1 MTVQL
6 LRGQP
11 VAEQIRAELAQELFN
26 FKREY
31 GITPQ
36 LAIVQMGDDPAA
48 TAYVKRIERAFAAA
62 EMVCILH
69 QLPAGTSEA
78 DFRGTIVEL
87 NQDARVHGV
96 IVQMPLPPHL
106 NQEMVTSRLSP
117 LKDVDGIH
125 PHNAGLL
132 ALGRPAFV
140 PATPLGGLEL
150 LKRSGIEIKGK
161 EAVIIGRSN
170 IVGKPMFFLLLQE
183 HATVTVCHSRTRNL
197 PEVTRRADILVAA
210 IGKARMITADM
221 VKPGAVVLDFGINV
235 VEGKVVGDVD
245 FEAVKGVAGA
255 ITPVPGG
262 TGPTTNA
269 VLLRNTLE
277 AAKLQIRHGSRQ
289 GCQL

>member
-78 DFRGTIVEL
+78 DFSDTIVEL

-140 PATPLGGLEL
+140 PATPLGGLEI

-269 VLLRNTLE
+269 VLLRNTLD

>member
-78 DFRGTIVEL
+78 DFSDTIVEL

-150 LKRSGIEIKGK
+150 LKRSGIEIKGR
-161 EAVIIGRSN
+161 EAVIVGRSN

-269 VLLRNTLE
+269 VLLRNTLD

-289 GCQL
+289 GCQF

>member
-1 MTVQL
+1 MQL

-78 DFRGTIVEL
+78 DFRDTIVEL

-140 PATPLGGLEL
+140 PATPLGGLEI

-277 AAKLQIRHGSRQ
+277 AAKLQIRHRSRQ
-289 GCQL
+289 GWQL

>member
-1 MTVQL
+1 MTAQL
-6 LRGQP
+6 LQGQP
-11 VAEQIRAELAQELFN
+11 VAEQIRTELAGELYS

-36 LAIVQMGDDPAA
+36 LAIVQVGNDPAA
-48 TAYVKRIERAFAAA
+48 TAYVRRIEKAFAAA

-69 QLPAGTSEA
+69 QLPATVPEA
-78 DFRGTIVEL
+78 DFKGTIVGL
-87 NQDARVHGV
+87 NEDARVHGV
-96 IVQMPLPPHL
+96 IVQMPLPSHL
-106 NQEMVTSRLSP
+106 NQEMVTSLLSP

-125 PHNAGLL
+125 PHNVGML
-132 ALGRPAFV
+132 ALGRAAFV
-140 PATPLGGLEL
+140 PATPMGGLEI

-161 EAVIIGRSN
+161 EAVIVGRSN

-183 HATVTVCHSRTRNL
+183 HATVTVCHSRTRDL
-197 PEVTRRADILVAA
+197 PSVTRRADILVAA
-210 IGKARMITADM
+210 IGKAGMITADM

-245 FEAVKGVAGA
+245 FDAVKGVASA

-269 VLLRNTLE
+269 VLLSNTLE
-277 AAKLQIRHGSRQ
+277 AAKLQITHP
-289 GCQL
+289 

>member
-36 LAIVQMGDDPAA
+36 LAIVQLGDDPAA

-69 QLPAGTSEA
+69 QMPAGTSEA
-78 DFRGTIVEL
+78 DFRDTIVEL

-161 EAVIIGRSN
+161 EAVIVGRSN

>member
-69 QLPAGTSEA
+69 QMPAGTSEA
-78 DFRGTIVEL
+78 DFRDTIVEL

-161 EAVIIGRSN
+161 EAVIVGRSN

>member
-1 MTVQL
+1 VQL

-78 DFRGTIVEL
+78 DFSDTIVEL

-150 LKRSGIEIKGK
+150 LKRSGIEIKGR
-161 EAVIIGRSN
+161 EAVIVGRSN

-197 PEVTRRADILVAA
+197 TEVTRRADILVAA

-221 VKPGAVVLDFGINV
+221 VKPGTVVLDFGINV

-269 VLLRNTLE
+269 VLLRNTLD

>member
-78 DFRGTIVEL
+78 DFRDTIVEL

-140 PATPLGGLEL
+140 PATPFGGLEL

-161 EAVIIGRSN
+161 EAVIVGRSN

-269 VLLRNTLE
+269 VLLRNTLD

>member
-78 DFRGTIVEL
+78 DFSDTIVEL

-150 LKRSGIEIKGK
+150 LKRSGIEIKGR
-161 EAVIIGRSN
+161 EAVIVGRSN

-221 VKPGAVVLDFGINV
+221 VKPGTVVLDFGINV

-269 VLLRNTLE
+269 VLLRNTLD

>member
-1 MTVQL
+1 VQL

-78 DFRGTIVEL
+78 DFRDTIVEL

-150 LKRSGIEIKGK
+150 LKRSGIEIKGR
-161 EAVIIGRSN
+161 EAVIVGRSN